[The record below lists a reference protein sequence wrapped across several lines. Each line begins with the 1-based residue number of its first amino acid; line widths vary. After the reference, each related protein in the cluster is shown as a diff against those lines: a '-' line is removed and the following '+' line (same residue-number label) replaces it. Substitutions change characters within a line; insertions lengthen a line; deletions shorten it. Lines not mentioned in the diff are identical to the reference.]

1 MEMMDVSELW
11 KLEYCNDADLNK
23 YNPIKM
29 SLKETAFMKN
39 NNRVQ
44 KSEQESGNNQPEEA

>member
-23 YNPIKM
+23 QNPIKI
-29 SLKETAFMKN
+29 SIKETAFMKN
-39 NNRVQ
+39 NTRTQ
-44 KSEQESGNNQPEEA
+44 KTE

>member
-23 YNPIKM
+23 HNPIKI
-29 SLKETAFMKN
+29 SLKETAYMKN
-39 NNRVQ
+39 NARIQ
-44 KSEQESGNNQPEEA
+44 KSEQETNN

>member
-23 YNPIKM
+23 HNPIKM

-39 NNRVQ
+39 NTRVQ
-44 KSEQESGNNQPEEA
+44 KSEQESVNNQPEEA

>member
-44 KSEQESGNNQPEEA
+44 KSE

>member
-23 YNPIKM
+23 HNPIKI
-29 SLKETAFMKN
+29 SLKETAYMKN
-39 NNRVQ
+39 NARIQ
-44 KSEQESGNNQPEEA
+44 KSEQETSNQPEEA